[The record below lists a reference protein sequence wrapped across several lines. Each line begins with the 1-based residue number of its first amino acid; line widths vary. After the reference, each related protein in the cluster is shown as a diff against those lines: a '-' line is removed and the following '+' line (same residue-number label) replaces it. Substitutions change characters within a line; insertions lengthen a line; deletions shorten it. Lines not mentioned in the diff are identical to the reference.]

1 MHKSQLTDRRK
12 IKVHSSGLEGWTSLF
27 VKRDVS
33 SPLPH
38 SPRARLL
45 LRGCW
50 QGKFVPVFE
59 DNQAAAV
66 VVAPTAV
73 LAVQEAVPPAQ
84 PTAEEAAEMKREM
97 AEMKREMAEMKREM
111 AGATVEAGI
120 EATERP

>member
-1 MHKSQLTDRRK
+1 MDIFVRKARRK
-12 IKVHSSGLEGWTSLF
+12 FPLAN
-27 VKRDVS
+27 
-33 SPLPH
+33 SPKGKLP
-38 SPRARLL
+38 
-45 LRGCW
+45 LRSCW

-66 VVAPTAV
+66 VVAPTIPAAA
-73 LAVQEAVPPAQ
+73 LAMQEAVPPAL

-111 AGATVEAGI
+111 AGGTVEAGI

>member
-1 MHKSQLTDRRK
+1 M
-12 IKVHSSGLEGWTSLF
+12 
-27 VKRDVS
+27 
-33 SPLPH
+33 
-38 SPRARLL
+38 
-45 LRGCW
+45 
-50 QGKFVPVFE
+50 FE

-66 VVAPTAV
+66 VVAPTAA
-73 LAVQEAVPPAQ
+73 LAVQEAVPPAL

>member
-1 MHKSQLTDRRK
+1 MDIFVRKARRK
-12 IKVHSSGLEGWTSLF
+12 S
-27 VKRDVS
+27 S

-38 SPRARLL
+38 SPRGKLPL
-45 LRGCW
+45 ISCW

>member
-1 MHKSQLTDRRK
+1 M
-12 IKVHSSGLEGWTSLF
+12 HSSGLEGWTSLF

-33 SPLPH
+33 SPLPQ
-38 SPRARLL
+38 SPRGRLL
-45 LRGCW
+45 LRSCW

-59 DNQAAAV
+59 DNQAAAAV
-66 VVAPTAV
+66 VVAPTAA
-73 LAVQEAVPPAQ
+73 LAVHEAVPPAQ

-97 AEMKREMAEMKREM
+97 AEMKREMAEKREM

>member
-38 SPRARLL
+38 SPRGKLP
-45 LRGCW
+45 LRSYW

-66 VVAPTAV
+66 VVAPTAA

-84 PTAEEAAEMKREM
+84 PTAAEA
-97 AEMKREMAEMKREM
+97 AEMKREM